1 MVKAEGS
8 PVIYSE
14 LLKEIDRVKSKI
26 ESMKELYGVDLSRE
40 CLDLLHICYV
50 MAKDWT
56 HSLAFAERFV
66 QGCKLKTVRV
76 EYSACNVVLTKL
88 IERFSA
94 YAKELEESLI
104 NTGDLRKAINEA
116 KRHQITAHATSN
128 TDEGIEES
136 VKILNDDIEALSA
149 AQSIMVANE
158 PEEKRRIA
166 FRLVEIFIG
175 YLGILVACFIA
186 YAVGYPN
193 SEPFSSQN
201 FFALGA
207 VFLLGCIAIYA
218 AIGAI
223 AKVRHK

>member
-1 MVKAEGS
+1 MVKAEE
-8 PVIYSE
+8 PRIIYSE

-26 ESMKELYGVDLSRE
+26 ESMKELYDVDLTRE
-40 CLDLLHICYV
+40 CLNLVEMCSV

-56 HSLAFAERFV
+56 HALAFERFL
-66 QGCKLKTVRV
+66 QGYQLRAIHE
-76 EYSACNVVLTKL
+76 EYSACNTVLTKL
-88 IERFSA
+88 VERFSA
-94 YAKELEESLI
+94 YARELEESLI

-116 KRHQITAHATSN
+116 KRHQATAHATSN
-128 TDEGIEES
+128 TDEGIKRS
-136 VKILNDDIEALSA
+136 VKILDDDIEALSA
-149 AQSIMVANE
+149 AHSIMVANE

-166 FRLVEIFIG
+166 FRLVEIFMG

-193 SEPFSSQN
+193 SEPFSSQS

-207 VFLLGCIAIYA
+207 VFLLGCIAIYV